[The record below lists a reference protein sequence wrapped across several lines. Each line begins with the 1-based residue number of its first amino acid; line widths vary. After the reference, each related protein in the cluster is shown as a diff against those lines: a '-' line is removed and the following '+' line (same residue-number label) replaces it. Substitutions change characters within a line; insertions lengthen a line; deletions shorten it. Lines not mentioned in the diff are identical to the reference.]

1 MFFLDLFCVKMGLFR
16 QTNILL
22 RTKLGLFR
30 QTNILLRTKLGLFR
44 QTNIL
49 LRAKSGDFAQTI
61 FSPHIFVLFFSHFF
75 YNSSFDENKSSYL
88 LFYQTHNL
96 LNITH
101 IVLPELQ
108 VNTYRFVPQ
117 VE

>member
-1 MFFLDLFCVKMGLFR
+1 MFFLDLFCVKM
-16 QTNILL
+16 
-22 RTKLGLFR
+22 
-30 QTNILLRTKLGLFR
+30 GLFR